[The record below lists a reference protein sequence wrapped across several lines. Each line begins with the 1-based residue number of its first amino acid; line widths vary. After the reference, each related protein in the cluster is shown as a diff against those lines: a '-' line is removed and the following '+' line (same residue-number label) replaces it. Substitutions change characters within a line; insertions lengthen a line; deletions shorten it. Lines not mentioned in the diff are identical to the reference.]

1 MAGVLKVK
9 KIIKKLNFLFVFYI
23 NYYQFKYKNSFTY
36 KI

>member
-23 NYYQFKYKNSFTY
+23 KYYQIKYKNSYTY